1 MDDSANVVQQV
12 LSAAAEENGEFEL
25 PLKEERIKSMRAAL
39 VERRHLVDEAA
50 LSCLFAYMNKAS
62 QDQLDGMVSIFQTML
77 QQWAAIE
84 LLEAKP
90 SNAVLL
96 KMLDGGAEEWDAI
109 LSSGVTKQEDK
120 DDLLTAVQQCVE
132 KVRPCTANK
141 PSIVKRHKSGRT
153 ARQTKS
159 FCMHACCATRLC
171 CRRRPAPTVSACRQN
186 FCVK

>member
-132 KVRPCTANK
+132 KVRPCSREQAGYRKTPQIGAN
-141 PSIVKRHKSGRT
+141 
-153 ARQTKS
+153 
-159 FCMHACCATRLC
+159 
-171 CRRRPAPTVSACRQN
+171 
-186 FCVK
+186 